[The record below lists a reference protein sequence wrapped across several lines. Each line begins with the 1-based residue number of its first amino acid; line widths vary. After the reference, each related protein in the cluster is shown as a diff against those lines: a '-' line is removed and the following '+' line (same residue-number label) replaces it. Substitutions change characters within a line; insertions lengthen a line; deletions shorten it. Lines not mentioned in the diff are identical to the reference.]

1 VTVALLTNM
10 GSWAA
15 AIVVAVLTYV
25 LTKRKEREA
34 DWRTVKLE
42 LYKEYI
48 NAVAGIPEG
57 RMTPES
63 EMRYHDAC
71 NTIGLVAS
79 PAVLAAVQAFQA
91 EISPVNSA
99 RTEASHDEKYANV
112 VNALR
117 EDLMGRRQRKGN
129 ALNFYMIS
137 THRWSGSS
145 VPTLK

>member
-1 VTVALLTNM
+1 
-10 GSWAA
+10 
-15 AIVVAVLTYV
+15 
-25 LTKRKEREA
+25 
-34 DWRTVKLE
+34 
-42 LYKEYI
+42 
-48 NAVAGIPEG
+48 
-57 RMTPES
+57 MTLATPLAWS
-63 EMRYHDAC
+63 RH
-71 NTIGLVAS
+71 
-79 PAVLAAVQAFQA
+79 PVLAAVQAFQA

>member
-63 EMRYHDAC
+63 ETRYHDAC

-137 THRWSGSS
+137 THPWSGSF

>member
-1 VTVALLTNM
+1 MTVALLTNM

-79 PAVLAAVQAFQA
+79 PGACSCPGIPGGN
-91 EISPVNSA
+91 ISRQLSQNRGIA
-99 RTEASHDEKYANV
+99 R
-112 VNALR
+112 
-117 EDLMGRRQRKGN
+117 
-129 ALNFYMIS
+129 
-137 THRWSGSS
+137 
-145 VPTLK
+145 